1 MQRKKFEIIP
11 DEGAILK
18 KRESDMKILVHC
30 RTEGK
35 GGAQDETESGICSR
49 STRID
54 YAPVEAASPQV
65 SDEDKD
71 RETAQRL
78 IPVIRY
84 KLYDGYQELV
94 HGFSTR
100 FGGVSKGHLGSMNL
114 SFSRGDE
121 PEYVQEN
128 HRRFGDAV
136 GYDCRR
142 LVFSDQVHDTRI
154 HVATEG
160 DAGNGIIRENRLKGI
175 DGLVTNV
182 RGLPLITFY
191 ADCVPIYFYDPV
203 CHVVGLA
210 HSGWKG
216 TVRNIAGDMVR
227 TMQEVYGCHAEDIL
241 CAIGPSICMDCYEVS
256 EDVAEQFREAYDV
269 HHQSD
274 TILLEKGEGKYQ
286 LNLHAACRYNLLG
299 AGIEDEHIAL
309 PDLCTCCNHIVLFS
323 HRASHGQRGN
333 LGAVIM
339 LKEL

>member
-1 MQRKKFEIIP
+1 MQRRKFEITP
-11 DEGAILK
+11 DEGAVLK
-18 KRESDMKILVHC
+18 KCESDLKFLMH
-30 RTEGK
+30 RGMQ
-35 GGAQDETESGICSR
+35 GGER

-54 YAPVEAASPQV
+54 YVPVEVISSSVPDA
-65 SDEDKD
+65 D
-71 RETAQRL
+71 REGRTVQRL

-100 FGGVSKGHLGSMNL
+100 FGGVSKGYLGSLNL

-121 PEYVQEN
+121 PEYVREN
-128 HRRFGDAV
+128 HRRFGAAV
-136 GYDCRR
+136 GYDYRR

-154 HVATEG
+154 RVVTG
-160 DAGNGIIRENRLKGI
+160 QDAGNGIIGENKLKGI
-175 DGLVTNV
+175 DGLITNV

-203 CHVVGLA
+203 RHVAGVA

-216 TVRNIAGDMVR
+216 TVKNIAGAMVR
-227 TMQEVYGCHAEDIL
+227 TMQEVYDCHASDIL

-256 EDVAEQFREAYDV
+256 EDVAEQFREAYGAERSDV
-269 HHQSD
+269 
-274 TILLEKGEGKYQ
+274 ILSEKGEGKYQ
-286 LNLHAACRYNLLG
+286 LDLHGACRYNLLG
-299 AGIEDEHIAL
+299 AGIRDAHIAL
-309 PDLCTCCNHIVLFS
+309 PDLCSCCNHNVLFS